1 MSSLVYSSPVEI
13 HTCIGCEGL
22 TSGGVYVEIG
32 IITWVAAYKL
42 SPSVSVAV
50 TYEHTD
56 QRTLLEHTKCNERE
70 SLE

>member
-22 TSGGVYVEIG
+22 TSGGVYGEIG

-42 SPSVSVAV
+42 SPSVSV
-50 TYEHTD
+50 D
-56 QRTLLEHTKCNERE
+56 I
-70 SLE
+70 